1 MRCWQSISARALGVP
16 ALLFA
21 LLLGLLLPL
30 PAKAALIEPTE
41 AQLTLDESDGLLAA
55 AFAIDL
61 GSRLEDALTR
71 GITLSFKLECVI
83 ERPRDYWVDEHI
95 SSYAQSYRLSYSGL
109 TRQYRITIGSLHQ
122 NFASLPDALRL
133 LGRAS
138 ALPVIERSK
147 LLPATRY
154 EAAVRL
160 TLDASQLPKPF
171 QLDAL
176 TSNAWK
182 VESKTRRW
190 SFQTP

>member
-1 MRCWQSISARALGVP
+1 MPCWRKLSRHLCWTV
-16 ALLFA
+16 ALLCSVLITSLTA
-21 LLLGLLLPL
+21 T
-30 PAKAALIEPTE
+30 AALIEPTE
-41 AQLTLDESDGLLAA
+41 AQLTLDDDDALLAA
-55 AFAIDL
+55 AFTIDL

-83 ERPRDYWVDEHI
+83 ERPRDYWVAEHI
-95 SSYAQSYRLSYSGL
+95 ASYAQSYRLSYSSL
-109 TRQYRITIGSLHQ
+109 TRQYRVSIGSLHQ
-122 NFASLPDALRL
+122 NFAALPEALKV

-138 ALPVIERSK
+138 ALPVAERSK

-190 SFQTP
+190 NFQTP